1 MAELPSAGAFL
12 DAQRVVSSL
21 GISQG
26 QQVADFGCGSGYFT
40 MELAKAVGS
49 GGIVNAVDVMEEPLQ
64 AVHAKAEAAGMKQ
77 VQIIRADLEVLGGTK
92 LSDGSQDWVLLKNV
106 LFQSQKKE
114 AILAEAAR
122 VAKAGGRV
130 VIIEWKKGAGGI
142 GPPEALR
149 SEESAV
155 QQMAQASGLRTE
167 RPLSVDSSHF
177 GFVFIK

>member
-1 MAELPSAGAFL
+1 MAELRSAGAFL

-49 GGIVNAVDVMEEPLQ
+49 GGVVNAVDVMQEPLE
-64 AVHAKAEAAGMKQ
+64 AVHAKAEAAGLKNIQM
-77 VQIIRADLEVLGGTK
+77 IRADLEVLGGTK
-92 LSDGSQDWVLLKNV
+92 LPDGSQDWVLLKNV

-114 AILAEAAR
+114 AMLGEAAR

-130 VIIEWKKGAGGI
+130 VVIEWKKGAGGI
-142 GPPEALR
+142 GPPEPLR
-149 SEESAV
+149 SDEATIE
-155 QQMAQASGLRTE
+155 QMAHASGLRTE